1 MKRKTA
7 ASETSAVSEEE
18 TSLRVERVVGLL
30 QSKVISNLGFQ
41 RVPKGRAQD
50 SGAESEV
57 RVVQGGA
64 EETDSYVK

>member
-30 QSKVISNLGFQ
+30 QSKVISNLGF
-41 RVPKGRAQD
+41 
-50 SGAESEV
+50 
-57 RVVQGGA
+57 
-64 EETDSYVK
+64 